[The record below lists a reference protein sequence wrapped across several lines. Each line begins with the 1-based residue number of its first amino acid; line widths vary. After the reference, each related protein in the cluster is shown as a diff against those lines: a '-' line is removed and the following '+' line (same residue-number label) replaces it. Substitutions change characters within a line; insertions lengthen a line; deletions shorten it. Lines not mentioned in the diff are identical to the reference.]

1 MCGQDENYLTICA
14 SQLLEQ
20 TYDAIFVWKIDDGI
34 VSWNK
39 NAEVLYGYTA
49 EEVYGRKSPEV
60 LKTIHPPTQ
69 SDSIYELKHKGYWEG
84 ELIHTTKSGAEV
96 IVESRQHI
104 IKKKGE
110 QIVVSETS
118 RDVTERRQMEAKISR
133 AAQLSLVGE
142 LAAGLAHEIKNP
154 LAGIKGVIDILLQ
167 RRKENDGDER
177 EILENV
183 RYEIE
188 RIDKTV
194 RVLLRHSRPKPLEIK
209 PAGLDET
216 IRRAVRFAAHQT
228 SIRNAKGGK
237 TEIELFLPEYAFI
250 VPHDPAGIED
260 VILNLIL
267 NARDAIGGKNDGKIS
282 VKLSEPS
289 LNGVYLNKALIE
301 ISDNGCGIAPE
312 KLERIFTP
320 FQTTKPDGTG
330 LGLAAVKRIVRAH
343 SGECEVDSEI
353 GKGTIFKITLPI

>member
-1 MCGQDENYLTICA
+1 MREEDENYINNCA
-14 SQLLEQ
+14 IQLLEQ
-20 TYDAIFVWKIDDGI
+20 TYDAIFVWNIDDGI

-39 NAEVLYGYTA
+39 NAETLYGYKA
-49 EEVYGRKSPEV
+49 EEVYGRESQEF
-60 LKTIHPPTQ
+60 LKTIHPHAKN
-69 SDSIYELKHKGYWEG
+69 DSIYELKHRGYWEG

-104 IKKKGE
+104 IRRNGDH
-110 QIVVSETS
+110 IVVLETS

-167 RRKENDGDER
+167 RRKDNDGDER

-194 RVLLRHSRPKPLEIK
+194 RALLQHSRPKPLDVK
-209 PAGLDET
+209 PARLDET
-216 IRRAVRFAAHQT
+216 IQRAVQFASHQT
-228 SIRNAKGGK
+228 SIRHSNGGK
-237 TEIELFLPEYAFI
+237 TEIELLLPENAFI

-260 VILNLIL
+260 VILNLVL
-267 NARDAIGGKNDGKIS
+267 NARDAIGDKNDGKII
-282 VKLSEPS
+282 VKLTEPHE
-289 LNGVYLNKALIE
+289 NGFYLNKAVIE
-301 ISDNGCGIAPE
+301 ISDNGCGIASE
-312 KLERIFTP
+312 KLERIFAP

-343 SGECEVDSEI
+343 GGECEVNSEF
-353 GKGTIFKITLPI
+353 GKGTTFKISLPI